1 LLNAGRTLLFFLFC
15 ISKLL
20 QNSWQVQHK
29 NDMPDKVKVK
39 KLNIGNIE
47 LDNNIVLAPMAGIT
61 DLPLRRLAKIGGA
74 GLVYTGM
81 LSARAL
87 VRSDEKTEKLLKTA
101 NDERPVAAQ
110 IFGSDAYIMA
120 EAAKIVRDSGVDI
133 IDVNL
138 GCPVRK
144 IAKSGAGAKLLAD
157 EKLVSEILESVVK
170 SVDIPVTVKI
180 RTGLLPEHN
189 AATGII
195 RVAYNCGIKMVVV
208 HARPASQGHSGS
220 PDLKLFVAACA
231 GAKIPVIANG
241 GIVDEKTA
249 ADFLRVPN
257 CAGIMIGRGALGNYS
272 IFKRL
277 EEFFSSGKK
286 LPLPSKKEK
295 AEWLKKHVRYS
306 MEYYGEKKGFVVMRK
321 VFHYYVKDL
330 PNAAK
335 IRDIFNKKIVTLA
348 GFSELIK
355 LF

>member
-1 LLNAGRTLLFFLFC
+1 
-15 ISKLL
+15 L
-20 QNSWQVQHK
+20 QIRCK
-29 NDMPDKVKVK
+29 NDVPDEVKVK
-39 KLNIGNIE
+39 KLSIGNIE

-61 DLPLRRLAKIGGA
+61 DLPLRRLAKSGGA

-87 VRSDEKTEKLLKTA
+87 VRRDEKTEKFLKTVD
-101 NDERPVAAQ
+101 DERPVAAQ
-110 IFGSDAYIMA
+110 IFGSDVYIMS

-144 IAKSGAGAKLLAD
+144 IMKAGAGAKLLAD

-170 SVDIPVTVKI
+170 NVDVPVTVKI

-189 AATGII
+189 AATEII
-195 RVAYNCGIKMVVV
+195 RVAYNCGVKMVAV

-220 PDLKLFVAACA
+220 PDLKLFAAACA
-231 GAKIPVIANG
+231 SAKIPIIANG
-241 GIVDEKTA
+241 GIIDEKTV

-277 EEFFSSGKK
+277 KEFFSSGKK

-295 AEWLKKHVRYS
+295 AKWLKKHIQYS
-306 MEYYGEKKGFVVMRK
+306 IECYGKEKGFVVMRK

-335 IRDIFNKKIVTLA
+335 MRDMFNKKIVTLSD
-348 GFSELIK
+348 FNELVK

>member
-1 LLNAGRTLLFFLFC
+1 
-15 ISKLL
+15 
-20 QNSWQVQHK
+20 
-29 NDMPDKVKVK
+29 MKVK
-39 KLNIGNIE
+39 KLSLGNIE
-47 LDNNIVLAPMAGIT
+47 FDNNIILAPMAGIT
-61 DLPLRRLAKIGGA
+61 DLPLRRLAKSGGA

-87 VRSDEKTEKLLKTA
+87 VRSDEKTEKLLKTTE
-101 NDERPVAAQ
+101 DERPVAAQ
-110 IFGSDAYIMA
+110 IFGSAAHIMA
-120 EAAKIVRDSGVDI
+120 EAAKIVRNSGVDI

-138 GCPVRK
+138 GCPVK
-144 IAKSGAGAKLLAD
+144 KVAKAGAGAKLLAD

-170 SVDIPVTVKI
+170 SVDVPVTVKI

-189 AATGII
+189 AATEII
-195 RVAYNCGIKMVVV
+195 KVAYNCGIKMVAV
-208 HARPASQGHSGS
+208 HARPASQGHSGF
-220 PDLKLFVAACA
+220 PDLKLFAASCA

-241 GIVDEKTA
+241 GVVDEKTA

-277 EEFFSSGKK
+277 EAFFSSGKK

-295 AEWLKKHVRYS
+295 VEWLKKHVQYS
-306 MEYYGEKKGFVVMRK
+306 VEYYGEKKGFVVMKK

-330 PNAAK
+330 PNVAK
-335 IRDIFNKKIVTLA
+335 IRDIFNKKIVTLSD
-348 GFSELIK
+348 FNELIK